1 MLFYADIG
9 ILFGAGILGHSLSV
23 FVFCCFIFVLNRG
36 CDVSMMQVSVHVYF
50 NFKFVQRVRNVV
62 LFADPLF
69 QAL

>member
-23 FVFCCFIFVLNRG
+23 FVFCCFIFVLSQG
-36 CDVSMMQVSVHVYF
+36 CDVSMRQVSVHVYF
-50 NFKFVQRVRNVV
+50 NFKFVQYFQNVV